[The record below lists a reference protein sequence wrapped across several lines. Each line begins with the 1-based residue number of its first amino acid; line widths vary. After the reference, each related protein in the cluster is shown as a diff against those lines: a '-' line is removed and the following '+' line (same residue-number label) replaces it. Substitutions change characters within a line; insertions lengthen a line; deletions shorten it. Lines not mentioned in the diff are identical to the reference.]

1 MKHTGKLSV
10 SESNNLVILNDKHQ
24 MIAGADTRQRNCH
37 EIAAEIVRRW
47 NAHEGLRNAL
57 QNIMDD
63 LPSKRDWLDP
73 DVEKLAR
80 EALAE
85 AKKP

>member
-47 NAHEGLRNAL
+47 NAHEELVEVLKSAKNHLYTL
-57 QNIMDD
+57 QDA
-63 LPSKRDWLDP
+63 
-73 DVEKLAR
+73 AR
-80 EALAE
+80 IREMASEALAH
-85 AKKP
+85 AK